1 MNYTL
6 SVIIPCYNE
15 SKTIAELL
23 EAVRQAPIE
32 GKLEIIVVNDGSTD
46 GVDKLLNGPLRNQI
60 DILIHHVK
68 NTGKGAAIHTG
79 IQHAT
84 GDYVLIQDSDL
95 EYSPME
101 YPKLLAPLLEGKADV
116 VFGSRFSGGDCHRV
130 LYFWHSMGNRF
141 LTLLSNMFTNLN
153 LTDMETCYKM
163 FKRDII
169 QRLPLQEKRFGF
181 EPEVTAHLA
190 KCPGIRIYEVGISY
204 FGRTYEEGKKIGWK
218 DGVRAIYCIVK
229 YSLFYRFLSLEQK
242 STLPPT
248 NIAPN
253 SNT

>member
-1 MNYTL
+1 MRDYTL

-23 EAVRQAPIE
+23 TAVRQAPID
-32 GKLEIIVVNDGSTD
+32 GKLEVIVVNDGSND
-46 GVDKLLNGPLRNQI
+46 GVDALLNGPLRKQI
-60 DILIHHVK
+60 DILIHHPK
-68 NTGKGAAIHTG
+68 NAGKGAAIHTG
-79 IQHAT
+79 IKHAT
-84 GDYVLIQDSDL
+84 GNYVLIQDSDL
-95 EYSPME
+95 EYSPTE
-101 YPKLLAPLLEGKADV
+101 YPKLLAPLLERKADV

-141 LTLLSNMFTNLN
+141 LTLMSNMFTNLN
-153 LTDMETCYKM
+153 LTDMETCYKV
-163 FKRDII
+163 FKREII
-169 QRLPLQEKRFGF
+169 QSLPLQEKRFGF

-190 KCPGIRIYEVGISY
+190 KYPNIRIYEVGISY

-229 YSLFYRFLSLEQK
+229 YRFFSLKQNT
-242 STLPPT
+242 TLPPT

-253 SNT
+253 SNI